1 VLAELG
7 RLTPEELLDMASM
20 GKALDLTGDQEAL
33 DTVVAPR
40 GYRLLARVPQLP
52 PEVVERVVERF
63 GSLKV
68 ILAVGVE
75 DLEEAE
81 GVGAGG
87 ARQLREGL
95 KRLAEGG
102 KPEGDG

>member
-1 VLAELG
+1 
-7 RLTPEELLDMASM
+7 
-20 GKALDLTGDQEAL
+20 
-33 DTVVAPR
+33 
-40 GYRLLARVPQLP
+40 
-52 PEVVERVVERF
+52 VEGVVERF

-81 GVGAGG
+81 GVGPGG

-95 KRLAEGG
+95 KRLAEGTR
-102 KPEGDG
+102 PEGHG